1 MYPGLLNDERVVM
14 IVDMR
19 AKYVS
24 HSSQNYYN
32 SGWYAAYR
40 IKTTSFIY
48 MLILR
53 NPQLCFS
60 YLYAQIFEEAN
71 LPKMFAGRRKLV
83 HEIFDC
89 FSRQYYCSGAI

>member
-1 MYPGLLNDERVVM
+1 MCAGLLNDERAVM